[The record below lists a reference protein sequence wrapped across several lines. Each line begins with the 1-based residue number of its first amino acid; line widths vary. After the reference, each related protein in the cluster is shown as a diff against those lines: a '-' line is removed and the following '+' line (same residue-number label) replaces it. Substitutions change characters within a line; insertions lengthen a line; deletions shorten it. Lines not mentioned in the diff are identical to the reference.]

1 VLFLALFC
9 IYVHNIFLK
18 YTKKCVLTF
27 NFSCSLLP
35 QNLEIIYE
43 CIRSVKSVYILLIVV
58 YQNWLRLHVFHAFW
72 VASNIPGTLYL

>member
-43 CIRSVKSVYILLIVV
+43 CIRSVKSVYILLHSSISE
-58 YQNWLRLHVFHAFW
+58 L
-72 VASNIPGTLYL
+72 GTPTCVSCILGSI